1 MMQHDSSVPGESL
14 PSAAIGQNA
23 VGDVATRY
31 PLWPPLTQGCGDSG
45 DFSMPAEVTYDYGQ
59 VPPSLF
65 KRSSLP
71 STLQFWSPL
80 LPPLDERLE
89 LGAGGTPLLQA
100 EPLTDYLDG
109 TELYVKDESRNP
121 TWSHKDRLNLCTVSA
136 ATKGKAPG
144 VVVASS
150 GNHGASAAAY
160 AARAGLPCIVVT
172 GGGLPVSTRAFL
184 RAYGATIVSVPID
197 SRWDVVRDIVDKLGY
212 HPVSN
217 LTPTHTGHAF
227 GQEGYKTIAYEIFIQ
242 LGHRVPAAVF
252 VPTGYAE
259 LLYGI
264 WKGFRELVTL
274 DVAQSLPRMY
284 SAEPAAR
291 GPLAA
296 AMAAG
301 RGAIEVDAR
310 PTRASAIA
318 TTIGGYRGVVA
329 ITESGGRPLLVE
341 DEAMVDAQA
350 RLGRCGWWQELS
362 GAAGLAAARMVIESD
377 ETIDGAVVCIATSS
391 GFKDC
396 SDDREVAEIDPC
408 WTSVRAKLEEEG
420 GIAVPPRDATP
431 RAESLGSK

>member
-1 MMQHDSSVPGESL
+1 MRQHDPSIMGESL

-23 VGDVATRY
+23 VGDVATGY
-31 PLWPPLTQGCGDSG
+31 PLWPPLTQGCGDGG
-45 DFSMPAEVTYDYGQ
+45 DHFMPAEVTYDYSQ
-59 VPPSLF
+59 VPPTLF
-65 KRSSLP
+65 ERSSLP

-100 EPLTDYLDG
+100 EGLTEYLDG
-109 TELYVKDESRNP
+109 ADLCIKDESRNP

-136 ATKGKAPG
+136 ATKVRAPG

-160 AARAGLPCIVVT
+160 AARAGLPCIVIT
-172 GGGLPVSTRAFL
+172 GGGLAASTRAFL
-184 RAYGATIVSVPID
+184 RAYGATIVCVPIE
-197 SRWDVVRDIVDKLGY
+197 SRWDVVKDIVDKLNY

-227 GQEGYKTIAYEIFIQ
+227 GPEGYKTIAYEIFIQ

-274 DVAQSLPRMY
+274 GIAQSVPRMY
-284 SAEPAAR
+284 SAEPVAR

-296 AMAAG
+296 AVAAG
-301 RGAIEVDAR
+301 RAAIEVEAR

-329 ITESGGRPLLVE
+329 IKESGGRPLLVD
-341 DEAMVDAQA
+341 DEAMADAQA
-350 RLGRCGWWQELS
+350 RLGQCGWWQELS
-362 GAAGLAAARMVIESD
+362 GAAGLAAARMLIEAD
-377 ETIDGAVVCIATSS
+377 ETIDGTVVCIGTSS

-396 SDDREVAEIDPC
+396 ADEREVVEIDPR

-420 GIAVPPRDATP
+420 GIAAPPRDATP
-431 RAESLGSK
+431 RAVS